1 MEGWNRM
8 AANSIHGADFALLL
22 PQTQEGK

>member
-1 MEGWNRM
+1 MEGWNGM
-8 AANSIHGADFALLL
+8 AADSIHGADFAFLL